1 VSRPTQGARAHRPY
15 LKSPS
20 TTRNARRLALTA
32 SLLSVSAERWNR
44 GCESGAPH
52 PPIQGARASRPY
64 RTTRVLRARALLGG
78 GILSGR
84 RRWSCT
90 ALRRPP
96 DYFEERPQQCLMYI
110 RLSPRFDASFR
121 RASEWVRLMSRKVAS
136 QRRDALPSF

>member
-1 VSRPTQGARAHRPY
+1 MG
-15 LKSPS
+15 KSPS

-32 SLLSVSAERWNR
+32 SLLSVSAERWNS
-44 GCESGAPH
+44 GCESGAPD
-52 PPIQGARASRPY
+52 PPTQGARASRPY
-64 RTTRVLRARALLGG
+64 RTTRVLCARALLGG
-78 GILSGR
+78 GTLSGR

-96 DYFEERPQQCLMYI
+96 DYFEERPQQWLMYI
-110 RLSPRFDASFR
+110 RLSLRFDASFR